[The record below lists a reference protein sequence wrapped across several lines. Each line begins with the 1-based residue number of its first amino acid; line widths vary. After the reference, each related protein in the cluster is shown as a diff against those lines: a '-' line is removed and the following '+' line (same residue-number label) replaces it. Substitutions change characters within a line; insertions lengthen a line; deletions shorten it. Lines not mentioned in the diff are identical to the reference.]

1 VIFIIHYFLLFSTIY
16 LQHVRLNGIAKEKIV
31 SLKVRAMNFE
41 KISTELN
48 NKNVMTRLKKGS
60 LSYLKYGEVFVGKLV
75 GRSKDSTG
83 KLGTSIVSLTVLAGN
98 YIAYQIPT
106 QDIID
111 MTETLIK
118 R

>member
-1 VIFIIHYFLLFSTIY
+1 
-16 LQHVRLNGIAKEKIV
+16 
-31 SLKVRAMNFE
+31 MNFE
-41 KISTELN
+41 EVSNELN
-48 NKNVMTRLKKGS
+48 NKTVMTRLKKGS

-75 GRSKDSTG
+75 GRTKESTG
-83 KLGTSIVSLTVLAGN
+83 KIGNSIVSLTVLAGN

-111 MTETLIK
+111 ITETLIK

>member
-1 VIFIIHYFLLFSTIY
+1 
-16 LQHVRLNGIAKEKIV
+16 
-31 SLKVRAMNFE
+31 MNFE
-41 KISTELN
+41 ELSTELN

-75 GRSKDSTG
+75 GRTKDSTG
-83 KLGTSIVSLTVLAGN
+83 KIGNSIASLTVLAGN

-106 QDIID
+106 QDIMDI
-111 MTETLIK
+111 TETFIK